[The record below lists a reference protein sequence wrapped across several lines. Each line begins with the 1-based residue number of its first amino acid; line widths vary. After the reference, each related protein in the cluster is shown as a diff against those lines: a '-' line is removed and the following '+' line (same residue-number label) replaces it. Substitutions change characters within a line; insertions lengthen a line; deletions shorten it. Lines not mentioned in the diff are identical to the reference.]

1 MAFLSF
7 SRSIPLFLAIQ
18 TVIFFLLLRAS
29 ERAKVKDGETL
40 RTSNK
45 TSSIAVRV
53 LCVLLIIGVVATILF
68 KFRYTLPYTVITML
82 APAILVPLIAT
93 GSSSKLMLV
102 AIILW
107 HFMLIAPEMPS
118 DQLAITE
125 GVHMTRTIILH
136 ERWLPEMAHNPSY
149 NPFPT
154 MAFIRA
160 ALSLLT
166 GLPWFDWS
174 LGYILIAAVALAFDL
189 TLFALTFR
197 MLSDRGAGL
206 LAVMI
211 AALTP
216 YLLVT
221 SHAYQVPANVMW
233 LLCTSTLI
241 KPPGKL
247 KRSDAI
253 VRAILFSSATLT
265 HPTAYIAMIF
275 PLTFLSL
282 TYIVDKRLLSRY
294 SYVRG
299 ALFPILV
306 IGLFRFVYEEAY
318 ARYVGKMPFD
328 AVEDLAIRIFAGGE
342 FEAKLSLYD
351 CSGIPFYQAFLWS
364 LTASLAC
371 ALILHYVLKRSVDIT
386 LFSLFI
392 TASIFIAM
400 GYVMATLTRVS
411 TQLYRGQ
418 YVAFSLLVPLAALTT
433 KKILDSRSKG
443 LIAIMALLF
452 ISSSLLVMNDPEI
465 SPRIV
470 QRARGVPEIVE
481 SMRPTLADLVKA
493 ESIIGLTKGDINT
506 ISRLMFYS
514 EASIAYERIT
524 SYGECIPMV
533 YGRLQDALYKAL
545 YVHGHT
551 IRDRPIVSI
560 DSVVPS
566 ELSDAVLK
574 YSMVHNFGR
583 EYVFLKS

>member
-18 TVIFFLLLRAS
+18 TVMFFLFLRAS

-45 TSSIAVRV
+45 ISSITVRV
-53 LCVLLIIGVVATILF
+53 LCALLIIGVVATILF
-68 KFRYTLPYTVITML
+68 KFRYTLTYTVITML

-118 DQLAITE
+118 DLLAITE

-136 ERWLPEMAHNPSY
+136 ERWIPEMAHNPSY

-160 ALSLLT
+160 AVSLLT

-174 LGYILIAAVALAFDL
+174 LGYILIAAVTLAFDL
-189 TLFALTFR
+189 TLFALTSR

-216 YLLVT
+216 YLLVMG
-221 SHAYQVPANVMW
+221 HAYQVPANVMW
-233 LLCTSTLI
+233 LLCTLMLI
-241 KPPGKL
+241 KPPEKS
-247 KRSDAI
+247 KKSDVI
-253 VRAILFSSATLT
+253 VRAILFSSAILT

-282 TYIVDKRLLSRY
+282 TYIVDKRLLSGY

-299 ALFPILV
+299 ALFSIVV

-318 ARYVGKMPFD
+318 ARYVGKMPFN
-328 AVEDLAIRIFAGGE
+328 AVKDLAIRIFTGEE

-351 CSGIPFYQAFLWS
+351 YSGIPFYQAFLWS

-371 ALILHYVLKRSVDIT
+371 ALILHYALKRSVDIT

-400 GYVMATLTRVS
+400 GYMMATLTRVS

-418 YVAFSLLVPLAALTT
+418 YVAFSFLVPLAALTT

-452 ISSSLLVMNDPEI
+452 ISSSLLVMNDPEM
-465 SPRIV
+465 SPRV
-470 QRARGVPEIVE
+470 AQRARGVPEIVE

-506 ISRLMFYS
+506 ISRLIFYS

-524 SYGECIPMV
+524 TYGERMPMV

-545 YVHGHT
+545 YAHGHT

-566 ELSDAVLK
+566 ELSDAVSK